1 MPKPIPEGYHTVTP
15 YLTVSDVRKLMD
27 FLTKAFG
34 ATERGKF
41 EEPGGK
47 RIMHAEMLVGN
58 SIVMMGEPL
67 KPDDVRRTM
76 LYVYV
81 PDVDVTYK
89 KALAA
94 GGTAVQELKNQVYG
108 DRSGSV
114 KDPTGNEWHIAT
126 HVEDVST
133 EEMARRMKTQQA
145 SA

>member
-1 MPKPIPEGYHTVTP
+1 MPNPIPEGYHTVTP
-15 YLTVSDVRKLMD
+15 YLLVSDVKKLMT

-47 RIMHAEMLVGN
+47 RVMHAEMQIGN
-58 SIVMMGEPL
+58 SIVMMGEPP
-67 KPDDVRRTM
+67 KPEDIRRTM

-81 PDVDVTYK
+81 PDVDATYRS
-89 KALAA
+89 ALAA
-94 GGTAVQELKNQVYG
+94 GATSVHEPKNQIYG

-114 KDPTGNEWHIAT
+114 KDPTGNDWYIAT

-133 EEMARRMKTQQA
+133 EEMARRMKAQHQNA
-145 SA
+145 